1 MTPGGGWT
9 LLGLWIALIVLT
21 ALVLLFWRLRL
32 GVRMTFGPGGAS
44 AEVKAGPLCVRLAPR
59 PERAAAKKTEKT
71 GKTEKSGRDLSA
83 AAKRFPRPTAA
94 DLKDAWR
101 TLGPPARRALERTRR
116 SVRLAPLRLSV
127 TVGGAEEPADAAEL
141 YGLLNALV
149 WTGMPALERLV
160 DVPDPQIHTGIDFD
174 APQTRAEGE
183 LGLSIRLGT
192 LIAVGL
198 TLGLPAL
205 KWLRSYCKRH
215 GPRQTAPRAA
225 EHPAA

>member
-1 MTPGGGWT
+1 MRIIYLDCRMGAAGDMLAGALLELHPDPQGFLRRFNALGIPG
-9 LLGLWIALIVLT
+9 V
-21 ALVLLFWRLRL
+21 
-32 GVRMTFGPGGAS
+32 
-44 AEVKAGPLCVRLAPR
+44 E
-59 PERAAAKKTEKT
+59 AAAVPSVKCGIT
-71 GKTEKSGRDLSA
+71 GTQ
-83 AAKRFPRPTAA
+83 
-94 DLKDAWR
+94 
-101 TLGPPARRALERTRR
+101 
-116 SVRLAPLRLSV
+116 VSV